1 MTKNQFS
8 QMTIEEVIEEA
19 LRREHHLVA
28 FYQSLLGE
36 VGDDALPL
44 MNKLL
49 RAHKEHFLALQELE
63 EEVRLHRDM
72 TIAMV
77 D

>member
-1 MTKNQFS
+1 MTKKQYS
-8 QMTIEEVIEEA
+8 QMTVEEVIEEA
-19 LRREHHLVA
+19 LRREHHLIT

-36 VGDDALPL
+36 IGLDAQPL

-49 RAHKEHFLALQELE
+49 QAHKDHFLALQELE
-63 EEVRLHRDM
+63 EEVGVRRDM